1 MSPRAKNVIADAVA
15 DIDRD
20 ELATTANKSERIE
33 IRATPRQK
41 EEIQRI
47 AESLG
52 LSAAEYLLGLHGHA
66 YPILV
71 QRRK

>member
-1 MSPRAKNVIADAVA
+1 MSPRAKNVIADVVA

-41 EEIQRI
+41 AEIQRI
-47 AESLG
+47 AESLE

-66 YPILV
+66 YPKLV